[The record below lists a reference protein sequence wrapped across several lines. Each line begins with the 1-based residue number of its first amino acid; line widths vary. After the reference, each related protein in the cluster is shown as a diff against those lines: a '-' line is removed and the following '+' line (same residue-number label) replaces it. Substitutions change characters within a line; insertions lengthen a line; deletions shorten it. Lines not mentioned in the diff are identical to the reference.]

1 MDHGKVGKTPKGKVI
16 GRVGEL
22 TPGQTKKFTLRRGK
36 RDFEAMLVNYQG
48 RYFAYVNRCPHVG
61 INLDWVDNQFFTV
74 DGRYLMCAN
83 HGAVFEP
90 PTGECVWGPC
100 VGASLQ
106 SLPLEVIGEK
116 ILDHLPP
123 IPRRWLPGQRP
134 RELSRLREPL
144 PAYDDAVGFY
154 SRPVPE

>member
-1 MDHGKVGKTPKGKVI
+1 MGRGKVGKTPKGKVI

-22 TPGQTKKFTLRRGK
+22 THGQTKKFKLRRGK

-48 RYFAYVNRCPHVG
+48 RHFAYVNRCPHVG
-61 INLDWVDNQFFTV
+61 ISLDWVDNQFFTV

-100 VGASLQ
+100 AGASLQ
-106 SLPLEVIGEK
+106 SLPLEVIDENF
-116 ILDHLPP
+116 LV
-123 IPRRWLPGQRP
+123 R
-134 RELSRLREPL
+134 
-144 PAYDDAVGFY
+144 Y
-154 SRPVPE
+154 SEGDEE